1 MPGEFHGWRSLEGY
15 SPWGHKESDTTEKLT
30 RPTPAWCHVRP
41 GQRESAG
48 SLWPLQ
54 HMPSAFHLTW
64 FCILQSAEWLA
75 FISFK
80 PINRF
85 FKSKNKTSWPLLSFS
100 VAVDRKYLY
109 PDLPG
114 FSWIMAPSLLVLV
127 SCVSS
132 YSLSCGSQRA
142 LKQGANRKSPFF
154 LFIHSAESL
163 SRTPYWGLPLAM
175 LGACSVLKLLKTFY
189 FANSAL

>member
-1 MPGEFHGWRSLEGY
+1 MEGY

-80 PINRF
+80 HINRF
-85 FKSKNKTSWPLLSFS
+85 FKSKNKTLWPLLSIS

-109 PDLPG
+109 PDRAG
-114 FSWIMAPSLLVLV
+114 FSWITAPSLLVLV

-154 LFIHSAESL
+154 LFIHSF
-163 SRTPYWGLPLAM
+163 SRILEQNPL
-175 LGACSVLKLLKTFY
+175 LGAPSGYAGGMFSPQ
-189 FANSAL
+189 AP